1 MSTINEKLIEYCMRE
16 INMASR
22 VATILVVILFISI
35 TGLPSGVATDNEQSV
50 TPSVSIETAGG
61 GLFEDYINISGQ
73 SNLQASE
80 LVWAIDYIESINDIY
95 PFSNSIMSSSTFTNV
110 EITDDIYRWE
120 LSIPVNQLN
129 CTCLFSISSPYY
141 PDLLPQSIVIFV
153 GQTSHFSVI
162 SHVPSYQYGD
172 DSQTKYLQYDVI
184 APTNNE
190 VIITENFDAYSFRAN
205 VCKYSGNSCV
215 SESFQVSLNHSIDEA
230 GFFVL
235 EFNQTNLNVDDGI
248 YQFEVFL
255 RDSFLRYSNIDY
267 KILTFD
273 TNPPVVDIRG
283 ALEVEE
289 MSTHVY
295 SANVDD
301 GYDSSLIAVTWTI
314 SEPNG
319 IVRGVGNA
327 EYVSD
332 TSISVQFN
340 ESGIWDITV
349 LAIDSVGYFTTEIH
363 RVEVIN
369 IPPVISLQTSFSE
382 AHGYEG
388 TYQVSNDES
397 WFFDASYSTDTNN
410 DVDELTFSW
419 LLDGE
424 IIHVGKNLTK
434 DQLNISGHHK
444 VVLLVSD
451 DDGDYTELEL
461 NIEIASQNQHD
472 EHTINYILLSSVI
485 LIIILSTVLIFRS
498 RGENNS
504 FNLPKWGK

>member
-1 MSTINEKLIEYCMRE
+1 MNTINEKLLEYCMRE
-16 INMASR
+16 SIMSSR
-22 VATILVVILFISI
+22 VATILVGTLLISI
-35 TGLPSGVATDNEQSV
+35 ISLPHGEATDNEQSV
-50 TPSVSIETAGG
+50 TPSVVIETAGG
-61 GLFEDYINISGQ
+61 VLFEDYINISGQ

-80 LVWAIDYIESINDIY
+80 LVWTIDYIESINDIF

-110 EITDDIYRWE
+110 EITDDVYSWE

-129 CTCLFSISSPYY
+129 CTCLFSLSSPNY
-141 PDLLPQSIVIFV
+141 PDLLPKSIVIFV
-153 GQTSHFSVI
+153 GQTSHFPVI
-162 SHVPSYQYGD
+162 SHVPSYQFSD
-172 DSQTKYLQYDVI
+172 DSQTKYLQYEVI
-184 APTNNE
+184 TPTNNE

-215 SESFQVSLNHSIDEA
+215 SESFQVSLNHSIDDA

-255 RDSFLRYSNIDY
+255 RDSFLRYSNVDQ

-283 ALEVEE
+283 AVEVEE

-295 SANVDD
+295 SVNVDD
-301 GYDSSLIAVTWTI
+301 GYDSSLVAVTWTI
-314 SEPNG
+314 TEPNG
-319 IVRGVGNA
+319 IIRGVGNA

-332 TSISVQFN
+332 TSISVEFN

-363 RVEVIN
+363 RVEVSN
-369 IPPVISLQTSFSE
+369 IPPIISLQTSFSE
-382 AHGYEG
+382 AYDYEG
-388 TYQVSNDES
+388 EYIVGNDES

-410 DVDELTFSW
+410 DMDDLTFTW

-434 DQLNISGHHK
+434 DQLNISGYHK

-461 NIEIASQNQHD
+461 NIEIISQNQD
-472 EHTINYILLSSVI
+472 TETTINYILLSSVI
-485 LIIILSTVLIFRS
+485 MIVILSTILIFRS
-498 RGENNS
+498 RGQSNS